1 VSAQP
6 ELPRARA
13 SRPVRLG
20 FIGLGWIGRKRLD
33 AAAASG
39 AIEVA
44 ALADA
49 VPERTASAAE
59 NYPAAFVA
67 HDLEQLFGNEL
78 DGVVIATPN
87 GCHAEQTLAC
97 LERGVPV
104 FCQKPLAID
113 GTETSR
119 VIAAAQAADCL
130 LGVDFC
136 YRHVQGM
143 DELRR
148 RIAAGELGRI
158 LSVDLQFHN
167 AYGPDKAWCRD
178 QRLAGGGCVLDL
190 GVHLLD
196 LALWL
201 QCAPQMQLASA
212 QLYERGRPVS
222 GRDGAIEDLAVI
234 ELREID
240 GATVRIACSWN
251 SHIGRGAAISM
262 RLLGTAGG
270 AYWRNVDGSFY
281 DFRLDL
287 ARGDSAQGL
296 GTFPDDWGCRALLDW
311 ANRLQQDRSF
321 DSSILLA
328 ARGAALIDEIYRA

>member
-6 ELPRARA
+6 ELPRARP

-20 FIGLGWIGRKRLD
+20 FVGLGWIGRKRLD
-33 AAAASG
+33 AAAG
-39 AIEVA
+39 AAGIEIA
-44 ALADA
+44 AVADA
-49 VPERTASAAE
+49 APERAASAARH
-59 NYPAAFVA
+59 YPAALVA
-67 HDLEQLFGNEL
+67 QDLQELLSSDL

-87 GCHAEQTLAC
+87 GCHAEQALAC

-113 GTETSR
+113 GAETSR

-148 RIAAGELGRI
+148 RLAAGDLGRI

-178 QRLAGGGCVLDL
+178 RRLAGGGCVLDL

-201 QCAPQMQLASA
+201 ECAPQMELASA
-212 QLYERGRPVS
+212 QLFERGRRVS
-222 GRDGAIEDLAVI
+222 GRDGAIEDLALV
-234 ELREID
+234 ELRAND
-240 GATVRIACSWN
+240 GAAVRLACSWN
-251 SHIGRGAAISM
+251 AHIGRGAAISM

-287 ARGDSAQGL
+287 ACGDSAQCL
-296 GTFPDDWGCRALLDW
+296 GTFPDDWGCRALLSW
-311 ANRLQQDRSF
+311 ANRLQHDRSF
-321 DSSILLA
+321 DSNILLA
-328 ARGAALIDEIYRA
+328 ARGAALIDEVYCA